1 MSYEQECRN
10 RLKTLIIMREFE
22 RVIKD
27 LANEKDENIQRVV
40 DGAVHCATGEE
51 AGELGVCLNLNKDDY
66 VFSTH
71 RGHGHAI
78 AKGLDLKR
86 IFAELMAKDTGVSSG
101 MGGSM
106 HLFDKERGFMGGN
119 GIVGGGV
126 TVALGPAYASKYL
139 NDGKVTV
146 CFFSDGA
153 SNEGWCHE
161 AMNMAALWK
170 LPIVFVCENN
180 LFAATTPS
188 YKSLANPEIHERA
201 AAYSMPGLVADG
213 NDLDDCIAVSKQ
225 AIDRARAGEG
235 PSLVEIKTYRWEGHC
250 RVIEDLPIFRPQ
262 EVVDWWHERDC
273 IKVYSNRLI
282 EKGILTE
289 DGVKEVWAEA
299 LKDIDEAI
307 EFGRKS
313 PRPDVNKF
321 MAKIQERYAL

>member
-1 MSYEQECRN
+1 
-10 RLKTLIIMREFE
+10 
-22 RVIKD
+22 
-27 LANEKDENIQRVV
+27 
-40 DGAVHCATGEE
+40 
-51 AGELGVCLNLNKDDY
+51 
-66 VFSTH
+66 
-71 RGHGHAI
+71 
-78 AKGLDLKR
+78 
-86 IFAELMAKDTGVSSG
+86 
-101 MGGSM
+101 
-106 HLFDKERGFMGGN
+106 
-119 GIVGGGV
+119 
-126 TVALGPAYASKYL
+126 
-139 NDGKVTV
+139 
-146 CFFSDGA
+146 
-153 SNEGWCHE
+153 
-161 AMNMAALWK
+161 
-170 LPIVFVCENN
+170 
-180 LFAATTPS
+180 
-188 YKSLANPEIHERA
+188 
-201 AAYSMPGLVADG
+201 MPGLVADG

-273 IKVYSNRLI
+273 IKFYSNRLI